1 MDLEDSFVSQEYI
14 LNGPGRLA
22 CIPRRSMEWTWETHL
37 YLWEVQGMHPVGD
50 LCVYLGGSRDEPGIL
65 TYYPWKVYGVHPVVD
80 PLTFLR
86 HIWNGTGRLTSIL
99 ET

>member
-1 MDLEDSFVSQEYI
+1 MDLVDLHVS
-14 LNGPGRLA
+14 
-22 CIPRRSMEWTWETHL
+22 
-37 YLWEVQGMHPVGD
+37 
-50 LCVYLGGSRDEPGIL
+50 LGGSRDEPGIL